1 MTYYNIYRHKSLKIS
16 FLKNEY
22 KYIIMKSLITN
33 KHVKPKIQCL
43 IKNKLILCSKKTRI
57 SFQKKVCL
65 ILGKHR
71 SIHPKILLKRHTIKK
86 LSATASI
93 PNISPSKW

>member
-22 KYIIMKSLITN
+22 KYIMMKSLLQN
-33 KHVKPKIQCL
+33 KNIKPKIQCL
-43 IKNKLILCSKKTRI
+43 IKNKLTLCSKKTRI

-86 LSATASI
+86 LSATANI

>member
-22 KYIIMKSLITN
+22 KYIMMKSLLQN
-33 KHVKPKIQCL
+33 KNIKPKIQCL
-43 IKNKLILCSKKTRI
+43 IKNKLTLCSKKTRI

-86 LSATASI
+86 LSATANI
-93 PNISPSKW
+93 PNISPSK